1 MARSSPDATCPAST
15 SMPSSWTTDHTARAN
30 LALNVHETDGT
41 VQNMNRSGPSAM
53 LPIFRSEAQFRI
65 LGELFTRPGAEFTIG
80 QLAERIE
87 VPHPSV
93 SREVSRLTAAGLL
106 RTRAQGNRTLVSA
119 DRDAAVADDLASLL
133 TKLYGPVATLRA
145 ALGDLDG
152 IHEALIF
159 GSFAERWQGTPG
171 PAPND
176 VDLLVVGEV
185 EIDAVWSVAAEV
197 SRQLGVEVNPVVR
210 TPQEWEE
217 ERTGFAEAVKRG
229 PRIMIVSGRPE
240 ASAGSSA

>member
-1 MARSSPDATCPAST
+1 MDR
-15 SMPSSWTTDHTARAN
+15 
-30 LALNVHETDGT
+30 DGAA
-41 VQNMNRSGPSAM
+41 AM

-65 LGELFTRPGAEFTIG
+65 LGELFTYPGVELTIG
-80 QLAERIE
+80 QLAERID

-93 SREVSRLTAAGLL
+93 SREVSRLAEAGLL

-133 TKLYGPVATLRA
+133 TKLYGPVATIRA

-152 IHEALIF
+152 VHEASIF
-159 GSFAERWQGTPG
+159 GSFAERWHGTPG

-185 EIDAVWSVAAEV
+185 EVDAVWSVAAEV
-197 SRQLGVEVNPVVR
+197 SRQLGIEVNPVVR
-210 TPQEWEE
+210 TPQEWEN
-217 ERTGFAEAVKRG
+217 ERTGFADAVKQG
-229 PRIMIVSGRPE
+229 ARITIVTDGER
-240 ASAGSSA
+240 ASAGSGE